1 MNEEKFILLMLIAI
15 MLPIII
21 TILYFDIIIL

>member
-1 MNEEKFILLMLIAI
+1 MNEEKFLLLMLIAI

-21 TILYFDIIIL
+21 TILYFDITI